1 MTAAYFVVYLHQNKT
16 NTKRFAHFMKRL
28 LYILLI
34 PSLLIGFN
42 SCGSGNDDDI
52 IPPTPTGFTKD
63 DLIGTWEVYYSKKD
77 LTLNGSY
84 YEGFRDPEMDGF
96 RTKFNK
102 EGDIYKFTNYNPMQ
116 EAVDK
121 GTYDI
126 IDGHIVFTVTEFNGR
141 DTLYTTKQNVTN
153 IKLSEGLMYVDYTF
167 SLVIG
172 GQEYKISDIRRLRN
186 IATAPGAHPNVNKIM
201 INFDDYVGTW
211 QVYNY
216 QIMVNGTYNY
226 EASEK
231 YLDKPNITTFK
242 FYYNGNGQKVGEK
255 IIYYP
260 VENKTISTGAM
271 PVLIVDDVIHL
282 SFTIQLDDGSLKND
296 GIFLWI
302 TERKAYTDP
311 ETNKQTEMILD
322 NDEFRDD
329 EKPTDLY
336 KILRY
341 LKKVE

>member
-1 MTAAYFVVYLHQNKT
+1 
-16 NTKRFAHFMKRL
+16 MKHL
-28 LYILLI
+28 IYILFI
-34 PSLLIGFN
+34 SSLLIGFN
-42 SCGSGNDDDI
+42 SCGSGNNDDI
-52 IPPTPTGFTKD
+52 ILPTPTEFTKD
-63 DLIGTWEVYYSKKD
+63 DVIGTWEVYYSKKD

-96 RTKFNK
+96 RTKFYK
-102 EGDIYKFTNYNPMQ
+102 EGDIYKFTNYNPVQ
-116 EAVDK
+116 EVVDK
-121 GTYDI
+121 GTYDV
-126 IDGHIVFTVTEFNGR
+126 IDGHIVFTITEFNGT
-141 DTLYTTKQNVTN
+141 DTQYTTKQNITN
-153 IKLSEGLMYVDYTF
+153 LKLSEGLMYVDYTYF
-167 SLVIG
+167 LDVG

-186 IATAPGAHPNVNKIM
+186 IVTAPGAQPNVNKIK

-211 QVYNY
+211 KVYNY
-216 QIMVNGTYNY
+216 QIKVNGTYNY

-255 IIYYP
+255 LIYYP
-260 VENKTISTGAM
+260 AENKTISTGPL
-271 PVLIVDDVIHL
+271 PVIIIDDVIHL
-282 SFTIQLDDGSLKND
+282 LFKIDIDGNLKND

-302 TERKAYTDP
+302 TNREPFTDP
-311 ETNKQTEMILD
+311 ETNKQTERILD

-336 KILRY
+336 EVIRY

>member
-1 MTAAYFVVYLHQNKT
+1 
-16 NTKRFAHFMKRL
+16 MKNYI
-28 LYILLI
+28 YILFI
-34 PSLLIGFN
+34 SSLLVGFN
-42 SCGSGNDDDI
+42 SCGSGNDPEI

-63 DLIGTWEVYYSKKD
+63 DMIGTWEVYYSQKD
-77 LTLNGSY
+77 LTLNGILY
-84 YEGFRDPEMDGF
+84 DGFRDPEMDGF

-121 GTYDI
+121 GTFDI

-153 IKLSEGLMYVDYTF
+153 LKLSEGLMYVDHTY
-167 SLVIG
+167 SLVVG

-216 QIMVNGTYNY
+216 QVMVNGTLNT

-242 FYYNGNGQKVGEK
+242 FYYNGNGQKVGK
-255 IIYYP
+255 KMIYYP
-260 VENKTISTGAM
+260 AENKVISTEEL
-271 PVLIVDDVIHL
+271 PVLIVDDVIHML
-282 SFTIQLDDGSLKND
+282 FIFETDKGSMND

-302 TERKAYTDP
+302 TERKSYTDP
-311 ETNKQTEMILD
+311 ETNKQTEIILD
-322 NDEFRDD
+322 KDVFRDD
-329 EKPTDLY
+329 KKPTDLY
-336 KILRY
+336 KVDRY